1 MTYVVIP
8 QPKFFHKMEEGELVW
23 LWNYSSEQ
31 PEMAMLLDTYEH
43 QGFSNE
49 KWQSLTHEEQRE
61 IQKKSSSIR
70 VLIGE
75 KVIKV
80 ERKLL
85 FTHKNLCRPPNIM
98 DWWNRASDS
107 DLKISR
113 VRPKPSKKENLKMLK
128 RQNAKPNN
136 LRKR

>member
-1 MTYVVIP
+1 MTYTIP

-23 LWNYSSEQ
+23 VWNYSSEQ
-31 PEMAMLLDTYEH
+31 PEMVMLLDTYEH
-43 QGFSNE
+43 QHFSNE
-49 KWQSLTHEEQRE
+49 KWQSLTYEEQRE
-61 IQKKSSSIR
+61 IQKKSSFIR
-70 VLIGE
+70 VLTGE
-75 KVIKV
+75 KVIEV

-85 FTHKNLCRPPNIM
+85 FTRKNLCRPPNM
-98 DWWNRASDS
+98 EWWNRASDS

-113 VRPKPSKKENLKMLK
+113 VRPKPSKKENLKLLK